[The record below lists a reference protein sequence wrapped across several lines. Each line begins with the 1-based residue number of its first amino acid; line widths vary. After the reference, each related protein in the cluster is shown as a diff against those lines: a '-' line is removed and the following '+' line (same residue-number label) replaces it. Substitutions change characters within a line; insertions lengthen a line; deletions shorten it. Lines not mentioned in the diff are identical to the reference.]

1 MECIQRML
9 SVGRLIHGTD
19 MGGGTDGG
27 LRWHE
32 ERRDAPRGT
41 GEAAQR
47 EYGRGSGCIVSQS
60 VGEGEKCDVR
70 KRRNEIPKRGRDMSW
85 MVASIESVSNGLNSF

>member
-1 MECIQRML
+1 ML
-9 SVGRLIHGTD
+9 SVGRLSNGTD
-19 MGGGTDGG
+19 TKGGPDGG

-47 EYGRGSGCIVSQS
+47 EYERGSGCIVSQS
-60 VGEGEKCDVR
+60 VGEGERCDVGN
-70 KRRNEIPKRGRDMSW
+70 RRNEIPKRETDVSW
-85 MVASIESVSNGLNSF
+85 MVASIKFVSNGLNSF